1 MERNGSHEE
10 VVAPVPWLRAE
21 GRRSRRWD
29 PGTLPKSSAL
39 RCVAAAIGALSAW
52 SLRGATISNLQS
64 QVDLLRVR
72 LEVGSE
78 SSPPFPLPEYS
89 LGGSEFG
96 TLSSDE
102 WVNPT
107 TARRIELD
115 WGGLGGVDVQA
126 VLRMRA
132 PVPQRA
138 QGSDSAWVETRI
150 LNVTDGEV
158 VATSERHSGSWIV
171 TRVPLPR
178 ATGVKTYSIQLRGQ
192 RAGFLGVIELRRA
205 TGQPTRR

>member
-1 MERNGSHEE
+1 MPYFDWLLNNWR
-10 VVAPVPWLRAE
+10 VVREHPRLAV
-21 GRRSRRWD
+21 
-29 PGTLPKSSAL
+29 AL
-39 RCVAAAIGALSAW
+39 FMIGALSAW
-52 SLRGATISNLQS
+52 LLLSVTISNLQS

-132 PVPQRA
+132 LVPQRA

-150 LNVTDGEV
+150 PECD
-158 VATSERHSGSWIV
+158 
-171 TRVPLPR
+171 
-178 ATGVKTYSIQLRGQ
+178 
-192 RAGFLGVIELRRA
+192 
-205 TGQPTRR
+205 